1 MTEAQTLG
9 HFPGYSNELARKMP
23 GCEQVRPKQ
32 YIRVTRPKHPHDE
45 FPAAL
50 SRCRRQAP
58 PHLGVRAVLFGG
70 LGGFLAIGAL
80 ALLSARLD
88 VMLLL
93 GSFGASCVLVFGYP
107 DAPFA
112 QPVNVIGGHVIC
124 TVIGLAALHWFGSQP
139 WVLALAVGCS
149 IAAMMATRTVHPP
162 AGSNPVIV
170 FLGHS
175 VWGFLLFPVVSG
187 ALILVL
193 IGWLY
198 NNAVRKTPYPNYW

>member
-1 MTEAQTLG
+1 LKFSSNDERQVKALRRTRRGPTRMTKFLERGRGAG
-9 HFPGYSNELARKMP
+9 GKR
-23 GCEQVRPKQ
+23 
-32 YIRVTRPKHPHDE
+32 
-45 FPAAL
+45 
-50 SRCRRQAP
+50 P
-58 PHLGVRAVLFGG
+58 PHLGARAILLGG

-80 ALLSARLD
+80 AFLSRSLD

-93 GSFGASCVLVFGYP
+93 GSFGASCVLLFGYP

-112 QPVNVIGGHVIC
+112 QPANVIGGHVIC
-124 TVIGLAALHWFGSQP
+124 TVIGLAALHWLGPQP

-175 VWGFLLFPVVSG
+175 GWGFLLFPVVSG

-193 IGWLY
+193 IAWAY
-198 NNAVRKTPYPNYW
+198 NNAVRKTPYPHYW

>member
-1 MTEAQTLG
+1 MSSSFRAMATFFQRLRGAG
-9 HFPGYSNELARKMP
+9 GKR
-23 GCEQVRPKQ
+23 
-32 YIRVTRPKHPHDE
+32 
-45 FPAAL
+45 
-50 SRCRRQAP
+50 P
-58 PHLGVRAVLFGG
+58 PHLGARAIFLGG

-80 ALLSARLD
+80 ALLGGSLG

-112 QPVNVIGGHVIC
+112 QPMNVIGGHVIC
-124 TVIGLAALHWFGSQP
+124 TLIGLAALHWIGPQP
-139 WVLALAVGCS
+139 WSLALAAGLS

-175 VWGFLLFPVVSG
+175 SWGFLLFPVISG

-193 IGWLY
+193 IGWVY